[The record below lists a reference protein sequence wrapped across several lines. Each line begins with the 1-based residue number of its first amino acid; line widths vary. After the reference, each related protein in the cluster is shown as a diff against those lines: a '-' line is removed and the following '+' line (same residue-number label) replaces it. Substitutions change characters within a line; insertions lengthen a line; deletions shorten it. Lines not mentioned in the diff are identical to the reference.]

1 MKKISAVLLV
11 LVLVGSVAFAGF
23 TGSADVTF
31 DVDLDT
37 GDFGFANGK
46 AFDVDLVFHEE
57 LGTAK
62 GEGDIYAEIKASF
75 SFGYVADDT
84 TFLDERDIDVVAKI
98 TEAKIYGDKWSVS
111 ILGALAAPDFAS
123 SAFEKSDAGVAQNL
137 KTSTHVVEGAGIEVA
152 YDGYKVGISIP
163 YTLNNY
169 LTPTHDFMGAIQTK
183 ELEVADGLKLTFGAA
198 AQMAKVAGNAASVS
212 AKGAFATDD
221 YSAKFA
227 ADVIYDGGILAD
239 AAVQFALTDP
249 SVTVDV
255 YYATEGEGPVY
266 TAATTNLLS
275 AQAKTVIEG
284 VTLTVFGKDVI
295 NQTILGGTASYKA
308 SDEITVGV
316 NGGYTL
322 KGAKAGDF
330 YAGGDV
336 TYTAEDFKLKVDGKY
351 ADEAS
356 VASLKM
362 NATLTSTTLVD
373 GATLSLAYNSGNY
386 LATPVAMGKIT
397 AKALIEF

>member
-31 DVDLDT
+31 GVDLDT
-37 GDFGFANGK
+37 GDFGFANGT
-46 AFDVDLVFHEE
+46 AFDIDVVFHEE
-57 LGTAK
+57 VGSAK
-62 GEGDIYAEIKASF
+62 GEGDIYAEIAASF
-75 SFGYVADDT
+75 SFGYVADQTAT
-84 TFLDERDIDVVAKI
+84 TI
-98 TEAKIYGDKWSVS
+98 TEIDIAASIDSAKIYGDKWSVS
-111 ILGALAAPDFAS
+111 ILGALAAPDFAV
-123 SAFEKSDAGVAQNL
+123 SAFEKNSTTGVYQNL
-137 KTSTHVVEGAGIEVA
+137 KTSTHVVKGAGVVVE
-152 YDGYKVGISIP
+152 YDGYKVGISVP
-163 YTLNNY
+163 YTLNNFK
-169 LTPTHDFMGAIQTK
+169 TPTYDFMGAIQTK
-183 ELEVADGLKLTFGAA
+183 ELEVADGLKLTLGAA
-198 AQMAKVAGNAASVS
+198 AKLAKVAGNAASVS

-221 YSAKFA
+221 YSAKVA
-227 ADVIYDGGILAD
+227 ADVIYDGGVLAD

-249 SVTVDV
+249 SVTVDA
-255 YYATEGEGPVY
+255 YYATEGDAPVY
-266 TAATTNLLS
+266 TAATKHLVS
-275 AQAKTVIEG
+275 VQAKTVIEG
-284 VTLTVFGKDVI
+284 VTLTVFGKDII
-295 NQTILGGTASYKA
+295 NQTILGGSASYKA

-322 KGAKAGDF
+322 KGASAGDF

-351 ADEAS
+351 ADTAS
-356 VASLKM
+356 VASLKV

-386 LATPVAMGKIT
+386 LASPLGLGKIT